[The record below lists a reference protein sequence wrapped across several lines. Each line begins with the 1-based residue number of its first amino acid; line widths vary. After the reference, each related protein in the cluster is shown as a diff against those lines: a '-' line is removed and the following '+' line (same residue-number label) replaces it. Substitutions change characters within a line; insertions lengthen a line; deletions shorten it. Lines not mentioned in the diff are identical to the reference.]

1 MKFIEKKIQGMFLVE
16 PSLHQDDRGVFRRS
30 FCVNEFAEAGIDF
43 TVKQGNI
50 SQNFHKH
57 TLRGFH
63 YQVEPSQE
71 SKVISCVTGG
81 LYNIV
86 LDLRKGSRTYHH
98 WVSLEIDADKGQS
111 IVVPAGCAN
120 AFLTTQ
126 TNTIVHYYMG
136 DTFSPNSYRG
146 IRYND
151 PEFGFEWP
159 CEPAVISEKDLN
171 LPDYLPDYLP
181 DHVNE

>member
-1 MKFIEKKIQGMFLVE
+1 MKFIEQKIPGMFIIE

-30 FCVNEFAEAGIDF
+30 FCVEEFNNAGIDF

-57 TLRGFH
+57 TMRGFH
-63 YQVEPSQE
+63 YQVEPSKE
-71 SKVISCVTGG
+71 SKVISCVTGA

-86 LDLRKGSRTYHH
+86 LDLRKDSPTFHQ
-98 WVSLEIDADKGQS
+98 WVASEVNAENRHS

-120 AFLTTQ
+120 AFLTMAD
-126 TNTIVHYYMG
+126 NTIVHYYMG
-136 DTFSPNSYRG
+136 DSFAPNSYCG

-151 PEFGFEWP
+151 PKFGFEWP
-159 CEPAVISEKDLN
+159 VEPEVISEKDLN
-171 LPDYLPDYLP
+171 LPDYTD
-181 DHVNE
+181 E